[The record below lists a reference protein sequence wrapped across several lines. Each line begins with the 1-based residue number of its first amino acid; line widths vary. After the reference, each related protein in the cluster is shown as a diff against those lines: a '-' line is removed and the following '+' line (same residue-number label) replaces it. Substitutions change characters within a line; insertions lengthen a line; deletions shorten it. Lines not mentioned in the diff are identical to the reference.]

1 MSKFNVGDKV
11 RVRKDLVVDKKY
23 GTQVFVDGMMELRGK
38 IVTIKCVTDS
48 FYRVEEDEKIYPYN
62 WTDEMLEPVI
72 TNWDKVKEEVMKLKV
87 EDFCTYCICDAIDKV
102 RGEKKCRDIKCCDC
116 EEWLKQPYQEPSI
129 LDDVEKEY
137 LRAVIKPFRDKVTY
151 VALLGYDE
159 RKIYIRIK
167 TQNDPAGIC
176 FPNFKKG
183 TMYKGMKLGKKYT
196 LEELD
201 L

>member
-1 MSKFNVGDKV
+1 MKYKVGDKV
-11 RVRKDLVVDKKY
+11 RVRKDLVVDNIY
-23 GTQVFVDGMMELRGK
+23 GGQVFVDGMMEFRGK

-48 FYRVEEDEKIYPYN
+48 FYRVEEDKNIFSYN

-72 TNWDKVKEEVMKLKV
+72 TNWDKVKEAVTV
-87 EDFCTYCICDAIDKV
+87 EDFFGRSGVCTAIHRVRKEDICYNTRNCA
-102 RGEKKCRDIKCCDC
+102 ECR
-116 EEWLKQPYQEPSI
+116 EWLKQPYQESI
-129 LDDVEKEY
+129 LDDVEKGY

-151 VALLGYDE
+151 VALSGYDE
-159 RKIYIRIK
+159 RKVYIRIK
-167 TQNDPAGIC
+167 TQNDPAGVC

-196 LEELD
+196 LEDLD